1 MQMNI
6 TIKKVISV
14 ITVWFS
20 LLKDNIY
27 VSVSEIATF
36 LNLFLGT
43 STITGQK
50 INDMLY
56 QARYQDF
63 ATEEEQQIKEIKD
76 IKYVPLNKS
85 DGKVKLDRIT
95 REDKEINRLKWKAS
109 VILDVFDIDI
119 KAKDFEIADS
129 FIFGANEYNLI
140 NTSKEDINYDV
151 LIENISALK
160 ENLEK
165 NRS

>member
-1 MQMNI
+1 MQMNV

-50 INDMLY
+50 VNDMLF
-56 QARYQDF
+56 QAGYQDF

-76 IKYVPLNKS
+76 IKYVPVNKS
-85 DGKVKLDRIT
+85 EGVVKLDRIT
-95 REDKEINRLKWKAS
+95 RNNKEINRLKWKAR
-109 VILDVFDIDI
+109 VILDIFDIDI

-151 LIENISALK
+151 LIDNISALK
-160 ENLEK
+160 ENLGK